1 MHRLLFPAP
10 RKPELPLIAISGAV
24 LLFSLLYAYALVF
37 LIAYPGLQFTPRP
50 EGWIIVENDTCVMP
64 GDWCPSTAE
73 LQIGDVI
80 IQIGDLTYEAY
91 RANRGLVPFEHL
103 LPADNVALVVI
114 RGDERLTVQWTMP
127 PVTAS
132 ERLTRLAGSL
142 LLLPFWI
149 GGTLI
154 LLFLRPRNERW
165 RLLVTF
171 NYLTAAWLSTGFISV
186 WQFGYASLVLHVLTW
201 FLLPVYLH
209 LHIAL
214 PTYLL
219 RARRKKWVVGP
230 YLLALVMVVLE
241 IAHLLPHQ
249 TYLLGFLGAVLGSI
263 TLLCVRLLWHRQ
275 QSDLPAT
282 RLMLAGIGFALGPS
296 VGMVIGATAFGGLPS
311 QASLY
316 IALLVIP
323 VLPFSYGYALYKRRL
338 GSLEFRANQ
347 LLSLYSYGLVA
358 LTLFTLTITIGFRLV
373 AGMRPSLLFFYGL
386 MSVLGFFFLALLL
399 QPRYQRWVD
408 RLAYGITYQPEEIV
422 PAVANRL
429 SGMTEMSP
437 VLTLVTEEIAPS
449 LLVRESAM
457 LLAKNGRLE
466 VLYATTP
473 AGVNAPLPDDLI
485 DRLIPYTGRFLPD
498 PPAPAGA
505 FHWVRL
511 IIPLNIHRDVRGL
524 WLLGRRDPDDYYP
537 RQDIELLQTLG
548 NQLSSVMENIQLLE
562 VVQRQLMEQSALLA
576 ASRAVAST
584 LDWETVLSRVAEVL
598 GRAVDATSA
607 YICGYDSENLTITVL
622 AEYFSPEATAPETI
636 SDLGVVYKSSLLG
649 REEAEW
655 AMAEYLTNHVNDPSV
670 LEDAREHMQ
679 LYGAQSE
686 LVIPLSSKSA
696 FWGYAV
702 LWESRYHRDFTRSEI
717 TLCQAISRQVALAF
731 ENARLFRAEAQRRQE
746 AELLAALA
754 EGLASTF
761 DLEEALRR
769 AAAAIQ
775 HYVSG
780 EQNVAISTLEQ
791 DGQYLLT
798 RINLTTSPNLALA
811 QVGELVAVAD
821 TAICRRVLQ
830 THQPIIIN
838 DVQQY
843 VGEDFE
849 EILQRNRIL
858 AGGRLRAL
866 LYVPLMARGEPLGI
880 LHLNVFDTPRNFRQ
894 NEIQFCVNV
903 ANQAVT
909 AIDNARLFEAER
921 RQLRLAQTLQKVGA
935 LLTTQLTLEEVFDQI
950 FDLLANVL
958 DYDSVSIQL
967 DGPDGI
973 RRIAAGRGFPD
984 LELARRVIAE
994 LGPQQGDKTITDDMQ
1009 GLVIA
1014 DTYADSR
1021 WIRYPGTEYIRSW
1034 AGIPLRVKGHTIGVL
1049 NIDNMTP
1056 CAYDGSIIANI
1067 AAFAN
1072 QAAVAIE
1079 NARLYQEAQERAN
1092 ELTILHQLALATAA
1106 VMEMDDLF
1114 RMTTAMIVERLL
1126 YPSFGFLLVDESRE
1140 YLVPHYSFH
1149 GLRSRAIHKK
1159 IPIAGT
1165 FVGRSVLAAQAQYMS
1180 SAHLVAGL
1188 EDFELG
1194 IVAVVC
1200 APILIEQRVIG
1211 VLLAASD
1218 DAQAFLET
1226 DVRFLSTLAA
1236 QVAGAIERARLYNML
1251 QNDAARLATKVS
1263 DQTVLLR
1270 EERDR
1275 MQAILDNAGEGVFFT
1290 NPAGII
1296 LYVNQAAMRL
1306 TGFEMAEVM
1315 GRPYLN
1321 WLGNQV
1327 SSATRREL
1335 EQAIAE
1341 GRNWSGELTGQRKT
1355 GTTYDISLTLAHIR
1369 SVSGEV
1375 TGFVGVQSD
1384 ITRLKEIDRLRSE
1397 LIANISHE
1405 LRTPM
1410 TNIKTYTAL
1419 LQRGRPEN
1427 RERHLQILEQETGR
1441 LARLIEGLL
1450 NFSRYESG
1458 NPVLAPLVVT
1468 GLVRRVV
1475 AVFYAKAEE
1484 KQIRL
1489 VTDIPAGLP
1498 AIMADEHQLGQVLTN
1513 LIDNALTYTLPG
1525 GHITVSASVAE
1536 HDQRPMLNLRVADD
1550 GVGIAAQDLP
1560 YIFERLY
1567 RGKTALGGRV
1577 PGTGLGLAISREIV
1591 RRHGGQIAVQSQ
1603 EGEGA
1608 VFTVW
1613 LPLPSET
1620 TEKAMAQPQVA
1631 N

>member
-1 MHRLLFPAP
+1 MKQKLILPSP
-10 RKPELPLIAISGAV
+10 RKPELSMVLVSGAI
-24 LLFSLLYAYALVF
+24 LLFCLFYAYALVF

-50 EGWIIVENDTCVMP
+50 EGWIVVENDTCVMP
-64 GDWCPSTAE
+64 GDWCSSAAE
-73 LQIGDVI
+73 LQVGDII

-91 RANRGLVPFEHL
+91 QTNRDLVPFEHL
-103 LPADNVALVVI
+103 LPGDDVLLIVM
-114 RGDERLTVQWTMP
+114 RGNERQAVQWTMP
-127 PVTAS
+127 PITFS
-132 ERLTRLAGSL
+132 ERLTRLAGFL
-142 LLLPFWI
+142 LFLPFWF

-165 RLLVTF
+165 RLLVSF

-186 WQFGYASLVLHVLTW
+186 WQFGYASLVLHIITW
-201 FLLPVYLH
+201 LLLPVYLH

-219 RARRKKWVVGP
+219 RPRRKKWVLGP
-230 YLLALVMVVLE
+230 YLLALVMIVLE
-241 IAHLLPHQ
+241 VAQLIPHQ
-249 TYLLGFLGAVLGSI
+249 TYLLGFLGAVLGSVA
-263 TLLCVRLLWHRQ
+263 LLCIRLLWHPQ
-275 QSDLPAT
+275 QSDLPAAK
-282 RLMLAGIGFALGPS
+282 LMLAGTGFALGPS
-296 VGMVIGATAFGGLPS
+296 VGMVIGATAFGGLPN
-311 QASLY
+311 QANLY

-347 LLSLYSYGLVA
+347 LLSLYSYGLIA
-358 LTLFTLTITIGFRLV
+358 LTVFTLVITIGFRLV
-373 AGMRPSLLFFYGL
+373 AGMQPSLLFFYGL
-386 MSVLGFFFLALLL
+386 MSVLAFFFLALLL
-399 QPRYQRWVD
+399 QPRYKRWVD
-408 RLAYGITYQPEEIV
+408 RLAYGITYQPDEIV

-429 SGMTEMSP
+429 SGMTEMAP
-437 VLTLVTEEIAPS
+437 VVTLVTEEIAPS

-457 LLAKNGRLE
+457 LMARNGQVE
-466 VLYATTP
+466 VIYVTTP
-473 AGVNAPLPDDLI
+473 AGMNTPLPGDLI
-485 DRLIPYTGRFLPD
+485 ERLIPYAGRFLPD
-498 PPAPAGA
+498 PPAPAGS

-537 RQDIELLQTLG
+537 RQDIALLQTLG
-548 NQLSSVMENIQLLE
+548 NQLSSVIENIQLLE

-584 LDWETVLSRVAEVL
+584 LDWETILSRVAEVL

-636 SDLGVVYKSSLLG
+636 SDLGMTYDSGMLG
-649 REEAEW
+649 REDADW
-655 AMAEYLTNHVNDPSV
+655 AMAEYFTNHVDDPSV
-670 LEDAREHMQ
+670 LEDAREHMR

-686 LVIPLSSKSA
+686 LVIPLSSKST

-702 LWESRYHRDFTRSEI
+702 LWESRYHREFTRSEI

-731 ENARLFRAEAQRRQE
+731 ENARLFQAEARRRQE

-754 EGLASTF
+754 EGLAGMF
-761 DLEEALRR
+761 NLEEVLRR
-769 AAAAIQ
+769 ATAAIQ

-780 EQNVAISTLEQ
+780 QQNVGISTLEQ
-791 DGQYLLT
+791 NGQYLLT
-798 RINLTTSPNLALA
+798 RINLITHPELAIA
-811 QVGELVAVAD
+811 RAGELVAVAD
-821 TAICRRVLQ
+821 TAICRQVLQ
-830 THQPIIIN
+830 THQPIVIN

-843 VGEDFE
+843 MGDDSE
-849 EILQRNRIL
+849 EILRRSRVLVN
-858 AGGRLRAL
+858 GRLRAL
-866 LYVPLMARGEPLGI
+866 LYLPLMARGEPLGI
-880 LHLNVFDTPRNFRQ
+880 LHLNVFDTPRNFKQ

-903 ANQAVT
+903 ANQAAT
-909 AIDNARLFEAER
+909 AIDNSRLFEAER

-935 LLTTQLTLEEVFDQI
+935 LLTTQLTLGEVFDQI

-967 DGPDGI
+967 EGADGI
-973 RRIAAGRGFPD
+973 RQIAAGRGFPD
-984 LELARRVIAE
+984 LELVRRIIAE
-994 LGPQQGDKTITDDMQ
+994 LGQKSDKIITDNMQ

-1014 DTYADSR
+1014 DTYADPR
-1021 WIRYPGTEYIRSW
+1021 WTHYPGTEYIRSW

-1049 NIDNMTP
+1049 NIDSATP
-1056 CAYDGSIIANI
+1056 NAYDDSIIATI

-1079 NARLYQEAQERAN
+1079 NARLYRETQERAN
-1092 ELTILHQLALATAA
+1092 ELTILHQVALATAA
-1106 VMEMDDLF
+1106 IMEMDDLF

-1140 YLVPHYSFH
+1140 YLVPHHTFQ
-1149 GLRSRAIHKK
+1149 GLRPRALHKK
-1159 IPIAGT
+1159 IPIIGT
-1165 FVGRSVLAAQAQYMS
+1165 LVGRSVLIAQAQYMS
-1180 SAHLVAGL
+1180 SANLLADF
-1188 EDFELG
+1188 EDFE
-1194 IVAVVC
+1194 IEVAAIVC

-1211 VLLAASD
+1211 VLMAGSD

-1251 QNDAARLATKVS
+1251 QSDAARLATKVS

-1275 MQAILDNAGEGVFFT
+1275 MQAILDNAGEGIFFT

-1315 GRPYLN
+1315 GQPYLN
-1321 WLGNQV
+1321 WLGTQV

-1355 GTTYDISLTLAHIR
+1355 GTMYDISLTLAHIR

-1427 RERHLQILEQETGR
+1427 RERHLQVLGQETDR

-1458 NPVLAPLVVT
+1458 NLVLAPMVVA
-1468 GLVRRVV
+1468 GLVQRVV
-1475 AVFYAKAEE
+1475 AVFFAKAEE

-1489 VTDIPAGLP
+1489 VTEVPAGLP
-1498 AIMADEHQLGQVLTN
+1498 EIMADEHQLGQVLTN

-1525 GHITVSASVAE
+1525 GHITVSAGVAQHE
-1536 HDQRPMLNLRVADD
+1536 QRPMLCLRVADD
-1550 GVGIAAQDLP
+1550 GVGVSAQDLP

-1591 RRHGGQIAVQSQ
+1591 RQHGGQIAVQSQ

-1608 VFTVW
+1608 IFTVW
-1613 LPLPSET
+1613 LPLSSEMAA
-1620 TEKAMAQPQVA
+1620 KAMARPEVA